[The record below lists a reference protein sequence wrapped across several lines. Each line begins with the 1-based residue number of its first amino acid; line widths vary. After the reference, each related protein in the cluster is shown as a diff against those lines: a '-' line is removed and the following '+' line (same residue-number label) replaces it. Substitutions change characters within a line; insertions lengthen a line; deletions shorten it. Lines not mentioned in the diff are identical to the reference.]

1 MLFLAPELLNAPLIK
16 SPEQGYSNGRTEQT
30 KPPSAPPRRKDLDE
44 HGCAWVTP
52 DAAAGRALC
61 AKRVY
66 THRQGCVSSQ
76 TLVASDFVP
85 RVVQSFKLVAIPVGA
100 RAQIAESGEC

>member
-16 SPEQGYSNGRTEQT
+16 SPEQGYRNGRAEQT
-30 KPPSAPPRRKDLDE
+30 KPPCAPPRGKNLDQ
-44 HGCAWVTP
+44 HGRAWVAP
-52 DAAAGRALC
+52 DAAAGRALY

-66 THRQGCVSSQ
+66 TRRQGGVGRQ

-85 RVVQSFKLVAIPVGA
+85 CLVQSFQLVSIPIGA
-100 RAQIAESGEC
+100 RIK